1 MSLRDNRV
9 TIFIWEGAMK
19 KEESAADRLATT
31 KATFERPTLKRLGTL
46 GELTRHMA
54 GGNMDGGFAGMTMP

>member
-1 MSLRDNRV
+1 
-9 TIFIWEGAMK
+9 MK